1 MSGLEGEE
9 TQKPWIVLNF
19 GGTSVARAER
29 WDHIAARAREL
40 SAYGAVMSSRYNLR
54 EPAAEIVLDR

>member
-1 MSGLEGEE
+1 M
-9 TQKPWIVLNF
+9 QKPWIGLNF
-19 GGTSVARAER
+19 RGTYVARAER